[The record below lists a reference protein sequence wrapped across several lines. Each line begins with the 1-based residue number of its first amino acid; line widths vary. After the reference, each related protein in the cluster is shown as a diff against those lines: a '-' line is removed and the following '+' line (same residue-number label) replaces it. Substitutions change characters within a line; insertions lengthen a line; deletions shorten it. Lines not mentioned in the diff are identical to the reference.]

1 VKNKKK
7 ENKMKRNI
15 LLSVAAVVAAMTL
28 ANAGGDI
35 APVYEPVAAPEPTV
49 QYEATPAYIGVGLNR
64 AIYNNQCGTNCTYE
78 DVTYGVT
85 LRAGYEFN
93 QYVGIEARYIGTF
106 WGADELG
113 GQELSHV
120 GLYVKPMMPLD
131 TNFNIYGLLGYGMT
145 TTTTGGN
152 GNLPEVDE
160 DGFSAGLGIEY
171 DLVEEEKGWGLFV
184 DYQRLLIDSNV
195 PDLDVVSAGV
205 TYDF

>member
-1 VKNKKK
+1 
-7 ENKMKRNI
+7 MKRNT
-15 LLSVAAVVAAMTL
+15 LLSIAAVVATMTL
-28 ANAGGDI
+28 ANAGGGFVV
-35 APVYEPVAAPEPTV
+35 PVSEPVAV
-49 QYEATPAYIGVGLNR
+49 QNDSSLGYIGVGLNR
-64 AIYNNQCGTNCTYE
+64 GIYNNQCITDACTYE

-85 LRAGYEFN
+85 LRSGYEFN
-93 QYVGIEARYIGTF
+93 QYVGIEARYVGTF

-113 GQELSHV
+113 GQKLNHG

-160 DGFSAGLGIEY
+160 NGFSAGLGMEY
-171 DLVEEEKGWGLFV
+171 DLSDTKDDYDSSVSNPKGWGLFV
-184 DYQRLLIDSNV
+184 DYQRLIVDSTV
-195 PDLDVVSAGV
+195 PDLDVVSAGL